1 MSSLRKN
8 ADRASGGITRR
19 WSIIGLAAT
28 AAAVGTCNVAAGT
41 IVEPAAAR
49 LIAAA
54 SAQIGVTKLYDAS
67 YQSLQFPGGDVPAD
81 RGVCTDVIV
90 RAYRQAFGF
99 DLQQKVNVDMRAH
112 GAVYPQRWGLH
123 KPDAN
128 IDHRRVLNLQT
139 YFARQG
145 AERPRPIGF
154 TDWQPGD
161 LVTQLVPANLPHI
174 GIVSGTSN
182 SDNTRLLVIHNIGQG
197 TLLEDTLAT
206 YPITGRYRFF
216 PAG

>member
-1 MSSLRKN
+1 M
-8 ADRASGGITRR
+8 ITRR
-19 WSIIGLAAT
+19 ACLFCAT
-28 AAAVGTCNVAAGT
+28 AILPLVRTRPAAADT

-99 DLQQKVNVDMRAH
+99 DLQQKVNADMRAH

-128 IDHRRVLNLQT
+128 IDHRRVFNLQT

-145 AERPRPIGF
+145 AERPR
-154 TDWQPGD
+154 TTVLADWQPGD